1 MKVIIKTLWPEIKKF
16 KGRLIIVALLGVIIS
31 GAKAYVP
38 ELVGQLTDVWTSND
52 DVKFYQLPILISVLW
67 IVAAVSRYFHM
78 YLMILTSEEV
88 ALNLR
93 RQLMN
98 KYLALNLS
106 FFQNFMRGSGG
117 LISRMLNDIFIVQIG
132 FRRVADVVRDP
143 FLAIFSFGYL
153 IYLDWQLTL
162 FVLLAIPIVS
172 TVARRLARSIRKYS
186 TLNQESMED
195 LTQTIK
201 ESLDGTRIVQAF
213 NLQSEIRRRFEE
225 QADHFLKTRDKIIS
239 REESSGPISETLVS
253 TLIAV
258 ILIYI
263 GFEIRR
269 GDMNVGDF
277 VSFAFAIGLMQ
288 DAIKKI
294 QDSFIKIQ
302 QSSVA
307 LDRLQNILE
316 STDEINDPLQ
326 PEPFPSKWSE
336 IRFSDVTFQYDK
348 EKVLDHV
355 SLTVKRGEKIAL
367 VGTSGA
373 GKSTLINLLPR
384 FFDPTSGEI
393 FIDHTDI
400 KKIKVDELRSKI
412 ALVTQDVFLFSDTV
426 ERNIQSGDFS
436 KDINGVEEAARLAN
450 AHDFITKSGRGYKS
464 RVGDRGSLFSGGEKQ
479 RISIARAIFKD
490 APILILDEATSAL
503 DSHSELEV
511 QRGLDQLMK
520 GRTAFI
526 IAHRLS
532 TIRDCD
538 RIVVM
543 DKGRI
548 VEIGSHDELLKQG
561 GAYAQFCELQN
572 RL

>member
-1 MKVIIKTLWPEIKKF
+1 MKVIIRTLWPEVLKY
-16 KGRLIIVALLGVIIS
+16 KGRLIFVALLGAVIS

-38 ELVGQLTDVWTSND
+38 ELIGQLTDVWTSND
-52 DVKFYQLPILISVLW
+52 DVKFYQLPILISCLW
-67 IVAAVSRYFHM
+67 IVAAIARYFHM
-78 YLMILTSEEV
+78 YLMIYTSEEV

-117 LISRMLNDIFIVQIG
+117 LISRMLNDISIVQTG
-132 FRRVADVVRDP
+132 FRRVADAVREP

-153 IYLDWQLTL
+153 LYVDWRLTL
-162 FVLLAIPIVS
+162 FVLIAIPIVS
-172 TVARRLARSIRKYS
+172 TVTSRLARSIRKYS
-186 TLNQESMED
+186 VWNQESMED

-213 NLQSEIRRRFEE
+213 NLQSEIRRRFEA
-225 QADHFLKTRDKIIS
+225 QADHYLKTRDKIIS
-239 REESSGPISETLVS
+239 REESSGPISETLVAS
-253 TLIAV
+253 LIAV

-263 GFEIRR
+263 GFQIRGGR
-269 GDMNVGDF
+269 MNVGDF
-277 VSFAFAIGLMQ
+277 VSFAFAIGLLQ
-288 DAIKKI
+288 DSIKKI

-307 LDRLQNILE
+307 LERLQNILD
-316 STDEINDPLQ
+316 SQDEIKDPLN
-326 PEPFPSKWSE
+326 PIPFPKDWKE
-336 IRFSDVTFQYDK
+336 IRFNNVSFQYDDH
-348 EKVLDHV
+348 KVLDGIN
-355 SLTVKRGEKIAL
+355 LTVQRGEKIAL

-384 FFDPTSGEI
+384 FFDPSRGVI
-393 FIDHTDI
+393 S
-400 KKIKVDELRSKI
+400 VDETPLNQVRVDDLRSHI

-436 KDINGVEEAARLAN
+436 KDIKGAEAAAQMAN
-450 AHDFITKSGRGYKS
+450 AHDFITRSGRGYES

-543 DKGRI
+543 EKGKI
-548 VEIGSHDELLKQG
+548 VEVGSHEELLAKQG
-561 GAYAQFCELQN
+561 AYFQFCELQN

>member
-1 MKVIIKTLWPEIKKF
+1 MKVIIKTLWPEIRKY
-16 KGRLIIVALLGVIIS
+16 KGRLIVVALLGAVIS
-31 GAKAYVP
+31 AAKAYVP
-38 ELVGQLTDVWTSND
+38 DLIGQLTNVWTSKD
-52 DVKFYQLPILISVLW
+52 DVKFYQLPILITSLW
-67 IVAAVSRYFHM
+67 VVAAVARYFHM
-78 YLMILTSEEV
+78 YLMIYTSEEV

-117 LISRMLNDIFIVQIG
+117 LISRMLNDISIVQNG

-153 IYLDWQLTL
+153 LYLDWQLTL
-162 FVLLAIPIVS
+162 FVLLALPVVS

-186 TLNQESMED
+186 NWNQEAMED
-195 LTQTIK
+195 ITQTIK

-213 NLQSEIRRRFEE
+213 NLQPEIRRRFEE
-225 QADHFLKTRDKIIS
+225 QADNYLKTRGKIIS
-239 REESSGPISETLVS
+239 REESSGPISETLVAV
-253 TLIAV
+253 LIAL

-263 GFEIRR
+263 GFQIRS
-269 GDMNVGDF
+269 GEMNVGDF
-277 VSFAFAIGLMQ
+277 VSFSFAIGLLQ
-288 DAIKKI
+288 DAVKKI

-302 QSSVA
+302 QSGVA
-307 LDRLQNILE
+307 LTRLQHILD
-316 STDEINDPLQ
+316 STDEIHDPDS
-326 PEPFPSKWSE
+326 PKPFPDHWSE
-336 IRFSDVTFQYDK
+336 IKFNDVSFQYDDD
-348 EKVLDHV
+348 KVLDHV
-355 SLTVKRGEKIAL
+355 NLTVKRGEKVAL
-367 VGTSGA
+367 VGSSGA
-373 GKSTLINLLPR
+373 GKSTMINLLPR
-384 FFDPTSGEI
+384 FFDPTSGQI
-393 FIDHTDI
+393 TIDHTDI
-400 KKIKVDELRSKI
+400 RDLKVDELRSKI

-436 KDINGVEEAARLAN
+436 KDISGAEDAARMAN
-450 AHDFITKSGRGYKS
+450 AHDFITKSGRGYQS

-520 GRTAFI
+520 GRTALI

-532 TIRDCD
+532 TIRNCD

-548 VEIGSHDELLKQG
+548 IEVGSHDELIRLNG
-561 GAYAQFCELQN
+561 SYAQFVELQS

>member
-1 MKVIIKTLWPEIKKF
+1 MKAILKTLWPEAKKY
-16 KGRLIIVALLGVIIS
+16 KGRLIVATFLGAIIS

-38 ELVGQLTDVWTSND
+38 ELFGQLTDIWNSD
-52 DVKFYQLPILISVLW
+52 DHVKFYQIPILISSLFV
-67 IVAAVSRYFHM
+67 IAAIARYFHM
-78 YLMILTSEEV
+78 YLMIYTSEEV
-88 ALNLR
+88 AVSLR

-98 KYLALNLS
+98 KYLSLNLS
-106 FFQNFMRGSGG
+106 FFQKFVRGSGG
-117 LISRMLNDIFIVQIG
+117 LISRMLNDISIVQTG
-132 FRRVADVVRDP
+132 FRRVADAVREP
-143 FLAIFSFGYL
+143 FTVLFVFGYL
-153 IYLDWQLTL
+153 IYSNWKLTL
-162 FVLLAIPIVS
+162 FVVISLPIVS
-172 TVARRLARSIRKYS
+172 TVSRRMARSIRKYS
-186 TLNQESMED
+186 NRNQESVED

-213 NLQSEIRRRFEE
+213 NLQPEIRRRFEN
-225 QADHFLKTRDKIIS
+225 QAEDYLKSREKIIS
-239 REESSGPISETLVS
+239 REESSGPLSEVL
-253 TLIAV
+253 LALFGAG

-263 GFEIRR
+263 GFEIQ
-269 GDMNVGDF
+269 GGNMKVGDF
-277 VSFAFAIGLMQ
+277 MAFIAAVTILQ
-288 DAIKKI
+288 DAVKKI
-294 QDSFIKIQ
+294 QDSYIKLQ

-307 LDRLQNILE
+307 LSRLRDILD
-316 STDEINDPLQ
+316 STEEINDSTNSKV
-326 PEPFPSKWSE
+326 FPKDWSA
-336 IRFSDVTFQYDK
+336 INFKNVSFQYDN
-348 EKVLDHV
+348 EKVLDNINL
-355 SLTVKRGEKIAL
+355 SVKRGEKIAL
-367 VGTSGA
+367 VGSSGA

-384 FFDPTSGEI
+384 FFDPTSGSI
-393 FIDHTDI
+393 SIDGTDI
-400 KKIKVDELRSKI
+400 KDFKVDDLRSKV
-412 ALVTQDVFLFSDTV
+412 ALVSQDVFLFSDSV

-436 KDINGVEEAARLAN
+436 KDLSGVEEASRLAN
-450 AHDFITKSGRGYKS
+450 AHDFITKSGRGYQS

-538 RIVVM
+538 RIIVM

-548 VEIGSHDELLKQG
+548 IEVGQHSELLKNG
-561 GAYAQFCELQN
+561 GSYAKFCELQG

>member
-1 MKVIIKTLWPEIKKF
+1 MKAIIQTLWPEVKRY
-16 KGRLIIVALLGVIIS
+16 KGRLIIATLLGALIS

-38 ELVGQLTDVWTSND
+38 ELLKQLGTVWESGD
-52 DVKFYQLPILISVLW
+52 EVKFYQLPILISVMF
-67 IVAAVSRYFHM
+67 IVAAVARYFHM
-78 YLMILTSEEV
+78 YFMIYTSEEV
-88 ALNLR
+88 AVNLR

-98 KYLALNLS
+98 KYLSLNLS

-117 LISRMLNDIFIVQIG
+117 LISRMLNDISIIQNG
-132 FRRVADVVRDP
+132 FRRVADVVREP
-143 FLAIFSFGYL
+143 FAVVFVFGYL
-153 IYLDWQLTL
+153 LYSNWRLTL
-162 FVLLAIPIVS
+162 FVLISLPLVSAIS
-172 TVARRLARSIRKYS
+172 RRMARSIRKYS
-186 TLNQESMED
+186 NRNQESVED

-213 NLQSEIRRRFEE
+213 NLQDEIRGRFED
-225 QADHFLKTRDKIIS
+225 QATDYLKSREKIIS
-239 REESSGPISETLVS
+239 REESSGPLSEIL
-253 TLIAV
+253 LALFGAAV
-258 ILIYI
+258 LIYI
-263 GFEIRR
+263 GFEIKSGR
-269 GDMNVGDF
+269 MAVGDF
-277 VSFAFAIGLMQ
+277 LSFIAAVTLLQ
-288 DAIKKI
+288 DSIKKI
-294 QDSFIKIQ
+294 QDAYVKLQ
-302 QSSVA
+302 QTAVA
-307 LDRLQNILE
+307 LERLNDIME
-316 STDEINDPLQ
+316 STDEIEDPADAQ
-326 PEPFPSKWSE
+326 AFPEQWSE
-336 IRFSDVTFQYDK
+336 IRFKDVSFQY
-348 EKVLDHV
+348 ENHKVLDHV
-355 SLTVKRGEKIAL
+355 NLTVKRGEKIAL
-367 VGTSGA
+367 VGSSGA

-384 FFDPTSGEI
+384 FFDPSSGSI
-393 FIDHTDI
+393 SIDDTDLRNLR
-400 KKIKVDELRSKI
+400 VNDLRSHV

-436 KDINGVEEAARLAN
+436 KDPAGVLAAAQMAN
-450 AHDFITKSGRGYKS
+450 AHDFINRSGRGYES

-543 DKGRI
+543 DGGRI
-548 VEIGSHDELLKQG
+548 SEVGSHDQLLKSG
-561 GAYAQFCELQN
+561 GPYAQFVELQN